1 MKKYILNAVFL
12 AFLAIGLT
20 ACFENP
26 AKIYD
31 GPSVVEFDAAVTT
44 APAAGRT
51 YPLVTVANGAG
62 KIKTRIN
69 LVGPQR
75 PNAESIKVVVD
86 TQNSTAVAGTHYRL
100 TSETVS
106 IPANTSFGELEIEI
120 LSVPAEA
127 GKTVTLVLMLEGNG
141 TEIKASENF
150 KRLGWNIRL

>member
-1 MKKYILNAVFL
+1 MKKYILNAIFVASL
-12 AFLAIGLT
+12 AVGLT

-26 AKIYD
+26 NMIYD
-31 GPSVVEFDAAVTT
+31 GPAVVEFDAAVTT

-75 PNAESIKVVVD
+75 PAAESVKVVVD

-106 IPANTSFGELEIEI
+106 IPANTSFGELEVEI
-120 LSVPAEA
+120 LAAPAQT
-127 GKTVTLVLMLEGNG
+127 GTTVNLVLMLEGNG
-141 TEIKASENF
+141 GEIKASENF
-150 KRLGWNIRL
+150 KRLGWTIRL